1 MFDNMRICR
10 LNRIQIKDA
19 KSWDKAKLE
28 EKIEEKHVLKH
39 AQTLTDRKESA
50 GLFKGIGS
58 FKTKAPYLSANL
70 VQNNVLD

>member
-28 EKIEEKHVLKH
+28 EKIEEKH

-58 FKTKAPYLSANL
+58 FKTKAAIL
-70 VQNNVLD
+70 VQNNALD